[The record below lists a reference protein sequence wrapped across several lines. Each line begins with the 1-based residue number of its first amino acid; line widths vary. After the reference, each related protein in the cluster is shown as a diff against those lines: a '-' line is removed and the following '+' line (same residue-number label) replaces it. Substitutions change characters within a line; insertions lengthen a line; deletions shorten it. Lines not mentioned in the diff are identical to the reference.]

1 MLAAACTCHFIL
13 FLCRFLFWTEYR
25 FGRGVITRFNLAD
38 GIKVTLTGDVGS
50 VYAIKLDCNKKRV
63 YWLEYSSGMKSS
75 DYRGQEKKIV
85 KIGQFNRNILGVSGD
100 SLYFLHRN
108 KYRINEMNVSNGNI
122 LGTVLIDRGV
132 WYYDLVVVDKSVQPT
147 CK

>member
-1 MLAAACTCHFIL
+1 MLTAACSCLFIL
-13 FLCRFLFWTEYR
+13 LLCRFLFWTEYR
-25 FGRGVITRFNLAD
+25 FRRGVITRFNLAD
-38 GIKVTLTGDVGS
+38 GIKVTLVRHVAH

-63 YWLEYSSGMKSS
+63 YWLESSRIKSS

-85 KIGQFNRNILGVSGD
+85 KTGRFNRHILGVSGD
-100 SLYFLHRN
+100 SLYFLNRK

-122 LGTVLIDRGV
+122 LRTVLVDRGV
-132 WYYDLVVVDKSVQPT
+132 SYYGLVVVDKSVQPT

>member
-1 MLAAACTCHFIL
+1 MLTAACSCLFIL
-13 FLCRFLFWTEYR
+13 LLCRFLFWTEYR
-25 FGRGVITRFNLAD
+25 FWRGVITRFNLAD
-38 GIKVTLTGDVGS
+38 GIKVTLVRHDAH

-63 YWLEYSSGMKSS
+63 YWLESSRIKSS

-85 KIGQFNRNILGVSGD
+85 KTGQFNTNILGVSGD
-100 SLYFLHRN
+100 SLYFLDRK

-122 LGTVLIDRGV
+122 PRTVLVDRGV
-132 WYYDLVVVDKSVQPT
+132 SYYGLVVVDKSVQPT